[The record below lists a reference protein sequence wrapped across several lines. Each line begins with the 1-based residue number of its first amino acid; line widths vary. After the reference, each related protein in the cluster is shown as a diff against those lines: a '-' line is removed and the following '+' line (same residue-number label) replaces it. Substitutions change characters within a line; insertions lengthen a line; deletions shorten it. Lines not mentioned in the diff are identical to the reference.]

1 MPRFCPL
8 CPSNDGIDAS
18 HNQACTEIAKLARFE
33 CDLLH
38 IAELFSSPPCSLFPA
53 PVQRP
58 GRGPSSERPATWK
71 LLTAVIASSTGEA
84 FQSLP
89 PARACKIAALDAAQ
103 RKSIV
108 HQLCKS
114 LARSR
119 VLRNNRPRM
128 GERWARA
135 MSQSAGFDFDRYRR
149 LLAEADD
156 EPKRLAF
163 INLLVDEKAKDKLA
177 GESLRGR
184 LAELGLKAKK

>member
-18 HNQACTEIAKLARFE
+18 HIQACTEIAKLARFACE
-33 CDLLH
+33 LLH
-38 IAELFSSPPCSLFPA
+38 IAELFSA
-53 PVQRP
+53 PVRRP
-58 GRGPSSERPATWK
+58 GRGPSSERPAIWK
-71 LLTAVIASSTGEA
+71 LLTAAIASSTGEA

-108 HQLCKS
+108 HQLFKS

-177 GESLRGR
+177 EESLRGR